1 MQENKTQVEHGK
13 RLSEAFLGWQC
24 RIRQYAIRKA
34 NGRPSKG
41 MRPSVFLGGA
51 TDLGPVTTVLN
62 KADPQESIMEFRHI
76 VKRNND
82 PRLRFEEAIKKLQ
95 VNYFQRP
102 LTFSDRVTATFPP
115 DSKLAE
121 QLVQAS
127 SCQLCYSQSNQEFRM
142 QVRAEKLEKEDAFY
156 EATFWH
162 NAMFNPGLSLDHEFL
177 QFIPDWRQASADPTP
192 LQ

>member
-1 MQENKTQVEHGK
+1 MQENKTQIEHVK

-34 NGRPSKG
+34 NGRPSTG
-41 MRPSVFLGGA
+41 MRPRVVLEEA
-51 TDLGPVTTVLN
+51 IELAPVTTVLN
-62 KADPQESIMEFRHI
+62 KADPRESIIEFRHI

-82 PRLRFEEAIKKLQ
+82 PRLRFEAAIKKLQ

-102 LTFSDRVTATFPP
+102 LTFSDHVTATFSPQ
-115 DSKLAE
+115 SNLAE
-121 QLVQAS
+121 QLLEAS
-127 SCQLCYSQSNQEFRM
+127 TCVLTYSQSNQEFQM
-142 QVRAEKLEKEDAFY
+142 PVTAKKLDKDDAFY

-162 NAMFNPGLSLDHEFL
+162 NSMFNPGLGFDHTIL
-177 QFIPDWRQASADPTP
+177 QFVPDWRRATANPTP